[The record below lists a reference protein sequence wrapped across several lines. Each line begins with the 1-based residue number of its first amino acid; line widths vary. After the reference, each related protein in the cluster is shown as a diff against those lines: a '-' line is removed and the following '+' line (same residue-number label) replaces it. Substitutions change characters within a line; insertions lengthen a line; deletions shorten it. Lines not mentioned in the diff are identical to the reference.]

1 MKLNLAFLLLVTLI
15 VITACNTKTFESE
28 YINSEH
34 NDNSIVIDGKDDD
47 WKSSTYNFPD
57 DGYSIDFNN
66 DEDYLYIRFIP
77 LGSEIMNAMLMRGFT
92 LWLENRQSDELL
104 GLRITNELGR
114 DNFGSPMRRG
124 SDEKDGPRKSLPGF
138 ESIGIYNSNSKE
150 FDDYL
155 IKQLKGLDIVMGY
168 DREAMIYEMKIPIVD
183 SAEFPI
189 GLAMKDNNEIAFE
202 FELNDF
208 EKPDMSEMSEMG
220 NSSGDGMRS
229 RGAGRESGMSKGK
242 GMQGGGKRQSMQK
255 TMNLKGLIILADKQ
269 EN

>member
-1 MKLNLAFLLLVTLI
+1 
-15 VITACNTKTFESE
+15 
-28 YINSEH
+28 
-34 NDNSIVIDGKDDD
+34 
-47 WKSSTYNFPD
+47 
-57 DGYSIDFNN
+57 
-66 DEDYLYIRFIP
+66 
-77 LGSEIMNAMLMRGFT
+77 
-92 LWLENRQSDELL
+92 
-104 GLRITNELGR
+104 
-114 DNFGSPMRRG
+114 
-124 SDEKDGPRKSLPGF
+124 
-138 ESIGIYNSNSKE
+138 
-150 FDDYL
+150 
-155 IKQLKGLDIVMGY
+155 MGY